1 MLPLVRGCSA
11 GMAGV
16 GGDYGSWRTRASIF
30 QSPGSI
36 TFDLPAQSVAISR
49 PYRLQAPEWGVHSVL
64 VTYVPRIVDAEL
76 SRRLAANGAVVIEG
90 PKACGKTETARQQAA
105 SEVLLDVDRA
115 AQQAAEIDP
124 RLVLDGPTPRLLD
137 EWQIVPAIWN
147 HVRREIDSRGERGL
161 FLLTGSA
168 TPADDETRHT
178 GGLRFG
184 RVQMRPMSLVE
195 LASST
200 GEISLSALLAGDA
213 SRSADPGLTIDDLAE
228 LVIRGGWPGI
238 RELSVSDA
246 ARALRD
252 YLDRIWRTDIEAVD
266 GVRRDPE
273 RVQAVLRSLARHV
286 GTQAALTTIAADAET
301 AGTTVSDDTV
311 SGYLNA
317 LTRLMITR
325 GPAGLEHAPTL
336 RHALRTTPT
345 RHFTDPSLA
354 VAALHATPTTLLRD
368 LNAFGL
374 LFESM
379 VVRDL
384 RVYAQPFEGQLFHY
398 RDQSGLEVDAIVD
411 AGERWGAF
419 EVKLGSGQ
427 VDHAAENLKR
437 FADRVDTARRG
448 APAVLGVIVG
458 SGYGYVRPDGVHV
471 IPVGALGP

>member
-1 MLPLVRGCSA
+1 M
-11 GMAGV
+11 
-16 GGDYGSWRTRASIF
+16 
-30 QSPGSI
+30 
-36 TFDLPAQSVAISR
+36 
-49 PYRLQAPEWGVHSVL
+49 
-64 VTYVPRIVDAEL
+64 TYVPRIVDAEL
-76 SRRLAANGAVVIEG
+76 RKRLAANGAVVIEG
-90 PKACGKTETARQQAA
+90 PKACGKTETARRQAA

-147 HVRREIDSRGERGL
+147 HVRREIDSRGQRGL

-168 TPADDETRHT
+168 TPADDATRHT

-195 LASST
+195 LARST

-228 LVIRGGWPGI
+228 LVVRGGWPGI
-238 RELSVSDA
+238 RELSALDA

-252 YLDRIWRTDIEAVD
+252 YLDRIRRTDIEAVD

-273 RVQAVLRSLARHV
+273 RVQAVMRSLARHV
-286 GTQAALTTIAADAET
+286 GTQAALTTIAADAAT

-317 LTRLMITR
+317 LTRLMIIEDQ
-325 GPAGLEHAPTL
+325 PAWNTHL
-336 RHALRTTPT
+336 RSSHSLRTTPT

-354 VAALHATPTTLLRD
+354 VAALRATPSTLLRD

-384 RVYAQPFEGQLFHY
+384 RVYSQPLDGELFHY
-398 RDQSGLEVDAIVD
+398 RDQSGLEVGAIVD

-419 EVKLGSGQ
+419 EAKLGPGQ
-427 VDHAAENLKR
+427 IDQAAENLTR
-437 FADRVDTARRG
+437 FANRVDTARRG
-448 APAVLGVIVG
+448 EPAVLGVIVA

>member
-1 MLPLVRGCSA
+1 
-11 GMAGV
+11 
-16 GGDYGSWRTRASIF
+16 
-30 QSPGSI
+30 
-36 TFDLPAQSVAISR
+36 
-49 PYRLQAPEWGVHSVL
+49 

-76 SRRLAANGAVVIEG
+76 SRRLAANGAVIIEG

-147 HVRREIDSRGERGL
+147 HVRREVDSRGQRGL

-184 RVQMRPMSLVE
+184 RVQMRPMSLFE
-195 LASST
+195 LARSS

-213 SRSADPGLTIDDLAE
+213 SRSADPGLTIADLAE
-228 LVIRGGWPGI
+228 LVVRGGWPGI

-252 YLDRIWRTDIEAVD
+252 YLDRIRRTDIEAVD

-273 RVQAVLRSLARHV
+273 RVQAVLRSLARHI
-286 GTQAALTTIAADAET
+286 GTQAALTTIAADA
-301 AGTTVSDDTV
+301 AAVGATVTDDTV
-311 SGYLNA
+311 SGYLDA
-317 LTRLMITR
+317 LTRLMIIENQ
-325 GPAGLEHAPTL
+325 PAWNTHL
-336 RHALRTTPT
+336 RSSHALRTTPT

-354 VAALHATPTTLLRD
+354 VAALRATPSTLLKD

-384 RVYAQPFEGQLFHY
+384 RVYAQPLEGELFHY

-411 AGERWGAF
+411 AGEHWGAF
-419 EVKLGSGQ
+419 EVKLGPGQ
-427 VDHAAENLKR
+427 IDQAAENLKQ
-437 FADRVDTARRG
+437 FAGRVDTARRG
-448 APAVLGVIVG
+448 DPAVLGVIVG

>member
-1 MLPLVRGCSA
+1 LQYPSRIAYEFPV
-11 GMAGV
+11 
-16 GGDYGSWRTRASIF
+16 ASVY
-30 QSPGSI
+30 
-36 TFDLPAQSVAISR
+36 SVPVS
-49 PYRLQAPEWGVHSVL
+49 
-64 VTYVPRIVDAEL
+64 YVPRIVDAEL
-76 SRRLAANGAVVIEG
+76 RRRLAANGAVVIEG

-124 RLVLDGPTPRLLD
+124 RLVLEGPTPRLLD
-137 EWQIVPAIWN
+137 EWQIVPEIWN
-147 HVRREIDSRGERGL
+147 HVRRDVDSRGQPGL

-195 LASST
+195 LARST
-200 GEISLSALLAGDA
+200 GEISLSALLAGDV
-213 SRSADPGLTIDDLAE
+213 SRSVDPGLTLDHLAE
-228 LVIRGGWPGI
+228 LVVRGGWPGI
-238 RELSVSDA
+238 RELSLDDA

-252 YLDRIWRTDIEAVD
+252 YLDRIRRTDIETVD

-286 GTQAALTTIAADAET
+286 GTQAALTTIAADAAT

-317 LTRLMITR
+317 LTRLMIIEDQ
-325 GPAGLEHAPTL
+325 PAWNTHL
-336 RHALRTTPT
+336 RSSHALRTTPT

-354 VAALHATPTTLLRD
+354 VAALRAAPSTLLRD

-374 LFESM
+374 LFESL

-384 RVYAQPFEGQLFHY
+384 RVYAQPLDGELFHY

-411 AGERWGAF
+411 TGERWGAF
-419 EVKLGSGQ
+419 EVKLGPGQ
-427 VDHAAENLKR
+427 IDHAVESLKR
-437 FADRVDTARRG
+437 FADRVDTAKRG
-448 APAVLGVIVG
+448 EPAVLGVIVG
-458 SGYGYVRPDGVHV
+458 SGYGYVRPDGIHV